1 MFQLQRTSRFL
12 PTVYRCCQ
20 MSGAGTIRQAGG
32 SFGKMEAAHEEEYF
46 RRKQFEA
53 LQKLHS
59 DQIHQIEFH
68 KHQIKEHQEAIKRH
82 QEFITNLEKK
92 N

>member
-1 MFQLQRTSRFL
+1 
-12 PTVYRCCQ
+12 
-20 MSGAGTIRQAGG
+20 MSGGSAGSIRQAGG
-32 SFGKMEAAHEEEYF
+32 AFGKMEAAHEEEYF

-53 LQKLHS
+53 LTKLHA
-59 DQIHQIEFH
+59 DQIHQVEFH
-68 KHQIKEHQEAIKRH
+68 KQQIKEHEAAIQRH

>member
-1 MFQLQRTSRFL
+1 
-12 PTVYRCCQ
+12 
-20 MSGAGTIRQAGG
+20 MSGAGSIRQAGG
-32 SFGKMEAAHEEEYF
+32 AFGKMEAAHEEEYF

-59 DQIHQIEFH
+59 DQIHQVEFH
-68 KHQIKEHQEAIKRH
+68 KTQISEHEAAIKRH
-82 QEFITNLEKK
+82 QEFIDNLQKK